1 MFNLYN
7 TMICGLCEV
16 ALLDEAEELL
26 LQMDKDGCPP
36 NDLTF
41 NVVVRAF
48 LKRGDRHMVKI
59 HLQETINMNFKPD
72 VSTMSMVVELLTVD
86 GEDSN
91 FLQMI
96 QSLVPRE
103 DSKAV
108 SQTLRE

>member
-1 MFNLYN
+1 MHFARREGLEKRRAYSRSWSEEMASLGTGKLARQSRCFVQCKIKLYN

-48 LKRGDRHMVKI
+48 LKRGDRHKVKI
-59 HLQETINMNFKPD
+59 YL
-72 VSTMSMVVELLTVD
+72 
-86 GEDSN
+86 
-91 FLQMI
+91 
-96 QSLVPRE
+96 
-103 DSKAV
+103 
-108 SQTLRE
+108 